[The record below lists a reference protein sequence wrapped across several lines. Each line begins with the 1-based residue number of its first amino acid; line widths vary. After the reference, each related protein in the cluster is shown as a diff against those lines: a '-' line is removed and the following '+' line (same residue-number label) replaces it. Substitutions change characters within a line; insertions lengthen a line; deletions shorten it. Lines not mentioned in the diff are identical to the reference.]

1 MASELSCKLCGVRTA
16 TVYCRNDDAFLCSI
30 CDTAVHNSFNVLAHH
45 HERFLL
51 GDEQSRVYMPHRDAF
66 RQWDAQPGG
75 QDVVVAQTSS
85 SLSSALMESIFPNPY
100 DVDVGYSSIDG
111 TGQHMSAGRAFP
123 GQPMSSLLVQE
134 NDGVVPRRMEVGPP
148 MEPVSPLGL
157 HPAHRI
163 VTTGDDASA
172 YPLPIAKPEK
182 DSLQKSKG
190 QDIHPLPI
198 CEGSDGRHPTNTYGK
213 GERSTEDIVK
223 KRISP
228 HIEHSGCETADRQ
241 PPRTM
246 TIRTRAATLAAAQ
259 GVVLHRDY
267 GNGAETRADKLAR
280 YRAKRARRSFAKTI
294 RYETRRVYA
303 EVRPRI
309 KGRFV
314 TPEELACHE
323 AGGAPMQDPPAEG
336 LEVAEPEE
344 LLHMVPTCF
353 HGLEYA

>member
-1 MASELSCKLCGVRTA
+1 
-16 TVYCRNDDAFLCSI
+16 
-30 CDTAVHNSFNVLAHH
+30 
-45 HERFLL
+45 
-51 GDEQSRVYMPHRDAF
+51 
-66 RQWDAQPGG
+66 
-75 QDVVVAQTSS
+75 
-85 SLSSALMESIFPNPY
+85 
-100 DVDVGYSSIDG
+100 
-111 TGQHMSAGRAFP
+111 
-123 GQPMSSLLVQE
+123 
-134 NDGVVPRRMEVGPP
+134 

-163 VTTGDDASA
+163 ITTGDDASV
-172 YPLPIAKPEK
+172 YPLPIAEPEK
-182 DSLQKSKG
+182 NSLQKSKG
-190 QDIHPLPI
+190 QDLHVSERLKFAMCGGVHCQHAWSGQGLQSLCLDCCPAPQCSLFQSAREVMGASQQMHMARGSGARKTLSRRGPVPTSNIRVSWMQSRGEAAPFGCLKCVQVDVAPPTSTLP
-198 CEGSDGRHPTNTYGK
+198 SHTH
-213 GERSTEDIVK
+213 SL
-223 KRISP
+223 
-228 HIEHSGCETADRQ
+228 SGCETADRQ

-267 GNGAETRADKLAR
+267 GNGTETRADKLAR

-323 AGGAPMQDPPAEG
+323 AGGPPMQDPPAEG
-336 LEVAEPEE
+336 LDVAEPEE